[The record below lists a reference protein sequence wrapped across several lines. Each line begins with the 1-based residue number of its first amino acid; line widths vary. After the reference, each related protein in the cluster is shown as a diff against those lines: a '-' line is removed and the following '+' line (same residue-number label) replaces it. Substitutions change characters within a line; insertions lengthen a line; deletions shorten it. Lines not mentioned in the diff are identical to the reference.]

1 MPQPRSLS
9 RWLLIIAFMAVLG
22 GAWAI
27 LLNEDKVF
35 FLSILIV
42 TFALIGL
49 AMFRNLERMA
59 FLFLAAMVP
68 IRVSVNLAA
77 PAHYARAKMASGFV
91 LTLTDCLILVLLI
104 AWGRRVI
111 FFHQPL
117 RLYPKFTLPAFF
129 LWVWVAIAGTK
140 TGNDHASGF
149 DMVFHFTIAF
159 LMFLY
164 LLNNRWPLKDYFLHG
179 VAVCGMLVFE
189 GMLGVIQQV
198 TGSNAGMEIL
208 GAPTTKMDHNT
219 DSRMMG
225 TVPSSNMLGAL
236 VSMMIAH
243 PVSMF
248 FSNMRKYKF
257 LQLAVLL
264 LVTLTILGTKSRG
277 VWLSSTII
285 FSYGLVQMF
294 RIRFSTMRSIIGV
307 GWMLTFVAI
316 VALSLPG
323 MTDRIF
329 KQDGGSAAAR
339 LYMNAIAWNMIEAKP
354 IFGHGWNN
362 YTKYFHHYDDT
373 EVQHSYD
380 FPFIV
385 HNGYLY
391 VAAEY
396 GMPALV
402 LLLFIWFRVIK
413 FTLHRSPKGLE
424 YQQMLAFFFPLIFI
438 ARMLQ
443 APLYINNPI
452 LSVENWYFLAMCVVF
467 KEICEEDE
475 VNRAAGRQPESLAT
489 QL

>member
-1 MPQPRSLS
+1 MSLPRSAF
-9 RWLLIIAFMAVLG
+9 RWLTTVALVAAFAGL
-22 GAWAI
+22 WAFI
-27 LLNEDKVF
+27 LHEDKVF
-35 FLSILIV
+35 FLAIQII

-49 AMFRNLERMA
+49 SLFRNLERLC
-59 FLFLAAMVP
+59 FLFLAAIIP

-77 PAHYARAKMASGFV
+77 PAEYARAKFASGFV
-91 LTLTDCLILVLLI
+91 LTIMDCMVLVLLLS
-104 AWGRRVI
+104 WGRRVI
-111 FFHQPL
+111 FFHQPVKF
-117 RLYPKFTLPAFF
+117 YPKFSLPIFI
-129 LWVWVAIAGTK
+129 LWIWVAIAGTK
-140 TGNDHASGF
+140 TGNDHISGF
-149 DMVFHFTIAF
+149 DMVFHYTMGVG
-159 LMFLY
+159 MFFY

-189 GMLGVIQQV
+189 GLLGIVQQT

-236 VSMMIAH
+236 ISMMIVH

-248 FSNMRKYKF
+248 FSNIRKYKF
-257 LQLAVLL
+257 IVLGVLL

-285 FSYGLVQMF
+285 FSYGLFQMF
-294 RIRFSTMRSIIGV
+294 RMRYTTLRSSLGV
-307 GWMLTFVAI
+307 GWLLVFMAI

-329 KQDGGSAAAR
+329 RHDGGSAQAR
-339 LYMNAIAWNMIEAKP
+339 LYMNSIAWNMIEAKP

-362 YTKYFHHYDDT
+362 YTKYFHEYDDT
-373 EVQHSYD
+373 VVQHSYD

-391 VAAEY
+391 VGVEY
-396 GMPALV
+396 GAPALM
-402 LLLFIWFRVIK
+402 LLLFIWFRVLRY
-413 FTLHRSPKGLE
+413 TLRRRPAGMEFQH
-424 YQQMLAFFFPLIFI
+424 MMAFFFPWMIV

-443 APLYINNPI
+443 VPLYINNPI
-452 LSVENWYFLAMCVVF
+452 VAFENWYALAMCVVF
-467 KEICEEDE
+467 KEWVDNDE
-475 VNRAAGRQPESLAT
+475 KLIAEGKKPESLAD